1 MSLHFSLAIEKGRK
15 KGGKK
20 FKKKKKGKKKIMHMQ
35 TNLFI
40 LKLD

>member
-15 KGGKK
+15 NGGKQ